1 MSHLIASFSGC
12 DPAALGDIT
21 RLMKALRRAVAGS
34 GTTGLHSAEERFTT
48 DGFTAAVTTNEGRA
62 SLRTIPEEH
71 ACFVEFTCDRSCD
84 AERFARELGS
94 YLRAKDSDSH
104 TAIHSA
110 ASRSPLHESVE
121 SRRSA

>member
-21 RLMKALRRAVAGS
+21 GLMKALRRAVAAS
-34 GTTGLHSAEERFTT
+34 GATGPQSAEERFTK
-48 DGFTAAVTTNEGRA
+48 DGFTAAVMTGEGRA
-62 SLRTIPEEH
+62 SLRTIPDQH
-71 ACFVEFTCDRSCD
+71 ACIVEFTCDRTCN
-84 AERFARELGS
+84 AELFATELGT
-94 YLRAKDSDSH
+94 YLRARDSASH

-110 ASRSPLHESVE
+110 PRSPIHESVE